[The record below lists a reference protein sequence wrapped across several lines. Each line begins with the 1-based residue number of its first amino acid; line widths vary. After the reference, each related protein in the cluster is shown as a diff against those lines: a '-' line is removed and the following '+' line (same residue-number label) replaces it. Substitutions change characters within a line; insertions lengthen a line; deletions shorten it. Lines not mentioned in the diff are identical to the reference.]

1 MCPFIIG
8 IAGRGIV
15 SDGAQELITSCMPNC
30 VEFVKPDQL
39 KDIPKNCR
47 DKVYVTVLSR
57 EHYMKN
63 KGDS

>member
-47 DKVYVTVLSR
+47 DKVYVTVLS
-57 EHYMKN
+57 
-63 KGDS
+63 